1 MIKLLKRNTK
11 WVLKVILS
19 IQLCLSPYYAYSNN
33 NDTPSDAPKNEANS
47 NENNAPI
54 DLNKLP
60 DSLEASLRE
69 AFSQFSE
76 GTIDPFQMALDE
88 QERDL
93 RAEDEKSPEL
103 QVGKKIDILNAIAT
117 AMDTGAIGKYL
128 DEYPEVRKK
137 SANIF
142 LFADQSVESM
152 RSYFDPQK
160 NRVITKVDTRI
171 DLNDYASH
179 PVPVFFTNIRVK
191 HRKRSNKIIF
201 EGVRTELMG
210 GKERE
215 IVVVRHHVS
224 NMNIIDYFNDGE
236 LLVLVDKNKG
246 LLIAN
251 MVFAEAYLG
260 KAPIPFTTI
269 PVPVLEHLNEISSA
283 DNNKGKVTVEF
294 YNSKARKPDIVPE
307 YVDNLQK
314 TFEGRSLITHGDLMV
329 SYIDSNNQK
338 HLVQF
343 LKRTELAG
351 WMKIDYNV
359 LDMIIKM
366 VVPYIMD
373 AEELKLFE
381 KKYNELNSS
390 DKSRYSLAA
399 LFSRGS
405 IQKLIQA
412 KNSIA
417 YLRDN
422 QLEELSSEKNTI
434 HRQTDTLEEIQKNI
448 NLAVEDIAQQVEAQ
462 ESTQQEKIDESTLQ
476 QWRSKVVKAT
486 SKALRLIQ
494 AIQTHRT
501 IQTIQAHKST
511 QFVKNKASVS
521 TQFVKDKAS
530 VSAQFVKGKTPEV
543 ISSLLKEQWFELVLT
558 LVAVSTGGY
567 FFLKSLLYMDGLSF
581 YSATT
586 LPHLLV
592 VGVTLPVFLI
602 LAAKSAVP
610 ASQWAYKNI
619 LPKTFMRNFI
629 NKWSDKGWALKL
641 TGFAIKFVSIG
652 MLGSWV
658 WVSRAMGKPQFFKAM
673 HKGLNPF
680 EVIPAQ
686 SDIGKVAGIEKDMKL
701 GASGWKWNPKGE
713 KFIQNEHLI
722 DTAEE
727 KQNRIRFVA
736 WLMATLAIAKKAN
749 MDPIDSLIYG
759 VGRFDLKEL
768 ARMKK
773 DHALQM
779 EFLWVIKNLEKEIK
793 KLNQMDMRTELT
805 NLDPELLKKYYE
817 KAQEQVEK
825 FHADPEF
832 KQKSRAMTYTAARLI
847 QQTPARHFNPR
858 SILTQ
863 NMDQVE
869 KLSKVPSDFVAD
881 RFLTEFMMDHLV
893 VMLLPLVTTERAAF
907 NFEHFTADLS
917 TYTNKFLFTGEAH
930 LQDVWQNVLG
940 HFIIAGGQRA
950 MQFSDNP
957 NVVKD
962 ISAKHAGSY
971 KSSANTLYPIEG
983 KRANIFHEI
992 GTTLHYL
999 TITGDPD
1006 KSKGYPENFSNFGE
1020 AVWTEYKTRFK
1031 TWQIGVTLMI
1041 GMRMLLSP
1049 QTFEEAGFAF
1059 LLINLLGGFVNVFW
1073 ILLGRSHQSSAVK
1086 LTNNK
1091 KRIETL
1097 RDKLYRINQALYENK
1112 ETLQADYKESI
1123 FEMIDLYKSEKY
1135 KKQLLSRIA
1144 QVNPTLF
1151 TYMNNQQDQ
1160 SSSEFLDTQDLE
1172 TIKRTSQQFLN
1183 LISESP
1189 PLPIKPPNYARRL
1202 LAFGLGGIV
1211 TTFIA
1216 VDIMVRSFDKGYLN
1230 WEAIGITAGIMFS
1243 LYTALY
1249 WGYSEKFKQWRN
1261 TKGTDLLSRKTQRSR
1276 DWSIR
1281 FYKEV
1286 LDAGQGTINF
1296 CRRAFRGSP

>member
-1 MIKLLKRNTK
+1 
-11 WVLKVILS
+11 
-19 IQLCLSPYYAYSNN
+19 
-33 NDTPSDAPKNEANS
+33 
-47 NENNAPI
+47 
-54 DLNKLP
+54 
-60 DSLEASLRE
+60 
-69 AFSQFSE
+69 
-76 GTIDPFQMALDE
+76 MALDE

-93 RAEDEKSPEL
+93 RAEGEKNPEL
-103 QVGKKIDILNAIAT
+103 QVGKKIDVLNAIAT
-117 AMDTGAIGKYL
+117 AMDTGTLGKYL

-137 SANIF
+137 SENIF
-142 LFADQSVESM
+142 LFADQQVESM
-152 RSYFDPQK
+152 RSYFNSQT
-160 NRVITKVDTRI
+160 NRVVTKVDTRI

-210 GKERE
+210 GRERE
-215 IVVVRHHVS
+215 LVVVRHHVS
-224 NMNIIDYFNDGE
+224 NMDIIDYFNDGE
-236 LLVLVDKNKG
+236 LLILVDRNKG
-246 LLIAN
+246 LLVAN

-269 PVPVLEHLNEISSA
+269 PVPVLKHLNEISST

-294 YNSKARKPDIVPE
+294 YNGNTRKPDVVPE

-329 SYIDSNNQK
+329 SYVDSNNQK

-351 WMKIDYNV
+351 WMKVDYNV
-359 LDMIIKM
+359 LDMMIKM

-373 AEELKLFE
+373 TEEIKLFE
-381 KKYNELNSS
+381 KKYSELNSS

-422 QLEELSSEKNTI
+422 QLEGLSSEKNVI
-434 HRQTDTLEEIQKNI
+434 HRQTDTLEEIKENI

-462 ESTQQEKIDESTLQ
+462 ESTQQEKIDESTIQ
-476 QWRSKVVKAT
+476 QWRNKVVKAT

-511 QFVKNKASVS
+511 QFVK
-521 TQFVKDKAS
+521 DKAS
-530 VSAQFVKGKTPEV
+530 TSAQFIKGKTPEA
-543 ISSLLKEQWFELVLT
+543 ISSLLKEQWFELSLT
-558 LVAVSTGGY
+558 LITVSTGAY
-567 FFLKSLLYMDGLSF
+567 FFIKNLLYMDGLSF

-586 LPHLLV
+586 IPHLLV
-592 VGVTLPVFLI
+592 VGVTLPLFLV

-610 ASQWAYKNI
+610 ASEWVYKKM

-652 MLGSWV
+652 MLGFWV
-658 WVSRAMGKPQFFKAM
+658 WASRAMGKPQFFRAM
-673 HKGLNPF
+673 HKQLNPF
-680 EVIPAQ
+680 EVIRAQ
-686 SDIGKVAGIEKDMKL
+686 SDVGKVAGIEKDMRL
-701 GASGWKWNPKGE
+701 GVSGWKWNPKGE

-736 WLMATLAIAKKAN
+736 WLMATLAIAKKSN

-779 EFLWVIKNLEKEIK
+779 EFLWVLKNLEKEIK
-793 KLNQMDMRTELT
+793 KMNQMDMRTELT

-825 FHADPEF
+825 FHTDPEF
-832 KQKSRAMTYTAARLI
+832 KQKSRAMTYTAARVI
-847 QQTPARHFNPR
+847 QQTPLRNFHPR
-858 SILTQ
+858 NVLTQ

-893 VMLLPLVTTERAAF
+893 VMLLPLVMTERADF
-907 NFEHFTADLS
+907 NLQNFTTDLS
-917 TYTNKFLFTGEAH
+917 TYTNKFLFTGDAH
-930 LQDVWQNVLG
+930 LQDVWLNVLG

-962 ISAKHAGSY
+962 ISAKHTGSY
-971 KSSANTLYPIEG
+971 KSSANKLYPIEG
-983 KRANIFHEI
+983 KKANLFHEL

-1006 KSKGYPENFSNFGE
+1006 KSKGYPENFSNFGD

-1031 TWQIGVTLMI
+1031 TWQIGATLMV
-1041 GMRMLLSP
+1041 GMRLLLSP
-1049 QTFEEAGFAF
+1049 QTFEEAAFAF

-1086 LTNNK
+1086 LTNSKN
-1091 KRIETL
+1091 RMETL

-1112 ETLQADYKESI
+1112 ETLQADYKEAI
-1123 FEMIDLYKSEKY
+1123 VEMMALYKSGKY
-1135 KKQLLSRIA
+1135 KKQLLNA
-1144 QVNPTLF
+1144 VKQVNPTLF
-1151 TYMNNQQDQ
+1151 TYVNNQQDQ
-1160 SSSEFLDTQDLE
+1160 SSSDFLDNQDLE

-1183 LISESP
+1183 LVSQSP
-1189 PLPIKPPNYARRL
+1189 PLPTEPPNYARRL

-1216 VDIMVRSFDKGYLN
+1216 VDIVVRSFDKNYLN

-1243 LYTALY
+1243 LYSALY
-1249 WGYSEKFKQWRN
+1249 WGYSEQFKQWRN
-1261 TKGTDLLSRKTQRSR
+1261 TKGNDLLLRKTQRAR
-1276 DWSIR
+1276 DWSVR

-1286 LDAGQGTINF
+1286 LDAGQGTLNF